1 MSSSSIFETRAQGK
15 LLLTGEY
22 FVLDGALALAVP
34 VRFGQSLWVE
44 EGDSVGKLSWQSQN
58 PDGSIWFE
66 AEFAWPDFQI
76 LNTTDESTAQTLA
89 GILRACQ
96 RQNPFFFIENQS
108 FRVFTQNDF
117 PREWGLGT
125 SSTLIAAL
133 ARWAGVDPYKVL
145 FDTLGG
151 SGYDIACTY
160 ADGPIFYRLGEGKKP
175 MVARLEVVPPFITH
189 LANHLY
195 FVFLGKKQNSREGI
209 ARYRGRVSQNPEI
222 IENISRLTQQFLAA
236 KTLAE
241 LDSVLLEHEIIV
253 SETLGL
259 PRAKDLY
266 FNDFWGEVKSL
277 GAWGGDFVLVTS
289 LRSEEETRRY
299 FQQKGL
305 AVFLPWREITFGKNE
320 II

>member
-1 MSSSSIFETRAQGK
+1 MSTPLIFETRAQGK

-34 VRFGQSLWVE
+34 VRFGQTLWVE
-44 EGDSVGKLSWQSQN
+44 AGDSIGKLSWQSQN
-58 PDGSIWFE
+58 PDGSVWFE
-66 AEFAWPDFQI
+66 AEFMWPDFQI
-76 LNTTDESTAQTLA
+76 LNSSDQNTAQTLA
-89 GILRACQ
+89 EILRACQ
-96 RQNPFFFIENQS
+96 GQNPSFFIENQS

-145 FDTLGG
+145 FETLGG
-151 SGYDIACTY
+151 SGYDIACAY
-160 ADGPIFYRLGEGKKP
+160 AEGPIVYRLDGQTP
-175 MVARLEVVPPFITH
+175 RISVAHLQGVPH
-189 LANHLY
+189 LTDQLY
-195 FVFLGKKQNSREGI
+195 FVFLGNKQNSREGI
-209 ARYRGRVSQNPEI
+209 ARYRERVSKNPEI
-222 IENISRLTQQFLAA
+222 IEKISRLTQRFLEA

-253 SETLGL
+253 SETIGL

-266 FNDFWGEVKSL
+266 FRDFWGEVKSL

-289 LRSEEETRRY
+289 ERPEAETRGY
-299 FQQKGL
+299 FIEKRFRVIL
-305 AVFLPWREITFGKNE
+305 RWEEMVF
-320 II
+320 